1 MKFNVICLQFFSP
14 VCLYLSYL
22 GQQTC
27 SPSGPASPWTSRI
40 LHVPPS
46 AFSLPV
52 FILFIMMFSSI
63 SVFLAKTKKKKK
75 ISSINSDP
83 LGLNCTFFPNVRAYM
98 EKKKKNQRFQ

>member
-75 ISSINSDP
+75 IKGFNNLKSQALCI
-83 LGLNCTFFPNVRAYM
+83 V
-98 EKKKKNQRFQ
+98 Q